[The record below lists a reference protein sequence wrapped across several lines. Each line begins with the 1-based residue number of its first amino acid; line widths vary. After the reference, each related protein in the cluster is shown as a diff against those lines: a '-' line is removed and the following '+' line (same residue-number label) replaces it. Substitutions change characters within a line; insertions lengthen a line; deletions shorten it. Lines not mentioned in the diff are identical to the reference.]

1 MWRLLKGIYR
11 MLPVTSHVHCVPTLS
26 WLDVTWKL
34 TCVKS
39 DCACAAVLKRWPL
52 RLRREQVAIEIKT
65 LSKTKAGAPSSGKH
79 WLWHIISFYSH
90 HPSFVLLLVVQ
101 FICLQRAS
109 HIVGSLEK
117 VFSLFPVHQGWKPT
131 VFGFSWFW
139 TKSFC
144 HCTPLFSTFII
155 RDSLSMMGMFW
166 LMELYSDVHTPTSP
180 ISPKWIFFFF
190 LMCRTRTL
198 TIYSSTALF
207 WLQFVF
213 VSYCM

>member
-1 MWRLLKGIYR
+1 MGIYR

-39 DCACAAVLKRWPL
+39 VLKRWPL

-79 WLWHIISFYSH
+79 WLWHAISFYSH

-131 VFGFSWFW
+131 VFW
-139 TKSFC
+139 
-144 HCTPLFSTFII
+144 LFLILDQII
-155 RDSLSMMGMFW
+155 LSLHS
-166 LMELYSDVHTPTSP
+166 
-180 ISPKWIFFFF
+180 
-190 LMCRTRTL
+190 
-198 TIYSSTALF
+198 
-207 WLQFVF
+207 FVF
-213 VSYCM
+213 HLYHQGQPQYDGHVLVNGAV